1 MDGICEP
8 GEPIFLSLVLTEKL
22 SCVSLLIADRSR
34 AAGGRY
40 QVDWINLENE
50 NNEYL
55 FSFNLRK

>member
-1 MDGICEP
+1 MD

-22 SCVSLLIADRSR
+22 SCVGLLIADRSR

-50 NNEYL
+50 NNKYISVL
-55 FSFNLRK
+55 T